1 MKAYRK
7 AMSVFMAVVMA
18 FSMSGCFGGLSKL
31 TRRTEK
37 EMLEIAYEYKNP
49 TWLQELLADCSKKEL
64 LSYFKQM
71 LSRSIFN
78 DRFYLAEMIYDMGVD
93 LNGQAV
99 VASLSHELDY
109 QGVQFLIDLGAD
121 VNLKD
126 SDGYSPLF
134 YAMLNAGGQ
143 WEASGYYLAK
153 LLVEYGAEP
162 YPEMFHN
169 EYEGDPERNVGNGA
183 YRQIAHSPLTAQYLL
198 GVLLDSGKES
208 GLPKAVEYA
217 ILGESEKALD
227 ELRSGNTVSDVD
239 MGLISYYF
247 GYFATMEQY
256 RQLADIWGRYSRPP
270 ASCVAGAGNAEVLK
284 RLYLDK
290 DPDNEESEEY
300 VLDFQSC
307 DMLISAMQMDQTEVV
322 KLLLSYDSINHQWKN
337 NVWHRAFSGGFEGF
351 KMLYDFW
358 EENVE
363 GGFTE
368 NLIEQFYPD
377 IGRGS
382 IDKYKKIDFLF
393 EQGFDCRYITF
404 NHCNADTIKYLY
416 QKGRP
421 MMPNDLDMVTS
432 WCKPDEVKAVIDD
445 GRIDINYAFCF
456 DIRDS
461 TQIELRYDEDA
472 IRYKYTGYS
481 KVGEG
486 FMTYEELCDSAEENY
501 QPIYMFTEKLS
512 PEMLQYAID
521 CGVEIPDD
529 CLKYSYNIS
538 AANVKVLLDNGANVD
553 VTASEYPCRGGG
565 MVSTGKEYKLK
576 EYYKMCSRDDLAKL
590 LDEYD

>member
-7 AMSVFMAVVMA
+7 AMSVFMA

-169 EYEGDPERNVGNGA
+169 EYEGDPERTVGNGA

-521 CGVEIPDD
+521 CGMEIPDD
-529 CLKYSYNIS
+529 CLKYSYDIS

-553 VTASEYPCRGGG
+553 VTASKYPCRGGG
-565 MVSTGKEYKLK
+565 MLSTGKEYKLK

>member
-169 EYEGDPERNVGNGA
+169 EYEGDPERTVGNGA

-521 CGVEIPDD
+521 CGMEIPDD
-529 CLKYSYNIS
+529 CLKYSYDIS

-553 VTASEYPCRGGG
+553 VTASKYPCRGGG
-565 MVSTGKEYKLK
+565 MLSTGKEYKLK

>member
-7 AMSVFMAVVMA
+7 AMSIVMLLTIVFS
-18 FSMSGCFGGLSKL
+18 FSSCFSLLPYMTNQEMIDDALHYHRSSRL
-31 TRRTEK
+31 T
-37 EMLEIAYEYKNP
+37 
-49 TWLQELLADCSKKEL
+49 ELLADCSPKKRAEYASKVMDSNYIYRFDIADKICEL
-64 LSYFKQM
+64 
-71 LSRSIFN
+71 
-78 DRFYLAEMIYDMGVD
+78 GVD
-93 LNGQAV
+93 INGSDYPMITMSAKSMDYDGAKYFLNK
-99 VASLSHELDY
+99 
-109 QGVQFLIDLGAD
+109 GAD
-121 VNLKD
+121 PNLKD

-134 YAMLNAGGQ
+134 YAMLNVDGQ

-169 EYEGDPERNVGNGA
+169 EYEGDPERTVGNGA

-337 NVWHRAFSGGFEGF
+337 NVWHKAFGGGFEGF

-404 NHCNADTIKYLY
+404 DHCNADTIKYLY

-421 MMPNDLDMVTS
+421 MMPDDLQKVCS
-432 WCKPDEVKAVIDD
+432 WCGENEVKAVIEN
-445 GRIDINYAFCF
+445 GGINIDYAYSF

-486 FMTYEELCDSAEENY
+486 FMTYEELCNSAESENGLGAFCAY
-501 QPIYMFTEKLS
+501 HT
-512 PEMLQYAID
+512 PETVQYAID
-521 CGVEIPDD
+521 QGLELPDD
-529 CLKYSYNIS
+529 CLLRGYLYST
-538 AANVKVLLDNGANVD
+538 ANVRVLLENGANTKIKSDHLRV
-553 VTASEYPCRGGG
+553 RGGG
-565 MVSTGKEYKLK
+565 TISTGKEYTLK
-576 EYYKMCSRDDLAKL
+576 EYFKACSRDDLAKL

>member
-7 AMSVFMAVVMA
+7 AMSIVMLLTIVFS
-18 FSMSGCFGGLSKL
+18 FSSCFSLLPYMTNQEMIDDALHYHRSSRL
-31 TRRTEK
+31 T
-37 EMLEIAYEYKNP
+37 
-49 TWLQELLADCSKKEL
+49 ELLADCSPKKRAEYASKVMDSNYIYRFDIADKICEL
-64 LSYFKQM
+64 
-71 LSRSIFN
+71 
-78 DRFYLAEMIYDMGVD
+78 GVD
-93 LNGQAV
+93 INGSDYPMITMSAKSMDYDGAKYLLNK
-99 VASLSHELDY
+99 
-109 QGVQFLIDLGAD
+109 GAD
-121 VNLKD
+121 PNLKD

-134 YAMLNAGGQ
+134 YAMLNVDGQ

-169 EYEGDPERNVGNGA
+169 EYEGDPERTVGNGA

-307 DMLISAMQMDQTEVV
+307 DMLISAMQLDQTEVV

-337 NVWHRAFSGGFEGF
+337 NVWHKAFSGGFEGF

-404 NHCNADTIKYLY
+404 DHCNADTIKYLY

-421 MMPNDLDMVTS
+421 MMPDDLQKVCS
-432 WCKPDEVKAVIDD
+432 WCGENEVKAVIEN
-445 GRIDINYAFCF
+445 GGINIDYAYSF

-486 FMTYEELCDSAEENY
+486 FMTYEELCNSAESENGLGAFCAY
-501 QPIYMFTEKLS
+501 HT
-512 PEMLQYAID
+512 PETVQYAID
-521 CGVEIPDD
+521 QGLELPDD
-529 CLKYSYNIS
+529 CLLRGYLYST
-538 AANVKVLLDNGANVD
+538 ANVRVLLENGANTKIKSDHLRV
-553 VTASEYPCRGGG
+553 RGGG
-565 MVSTGKEYKLK
+565 TISTGKEYTLK
-576 EYYKMCSRDDLAKL
+576 EYFKACSRDDLAKL

>member
-307 DMLISAMQMDQTEVV
+307 DMLISAMQLDQTEVV

-486 FMTYEELCDSAEENY
+486 FMTYEELCNSAEENY

-553 VTASEYPCRGGG
+553 VTASKYPCRGGG
-565 MVSTGKEYKLK
+565 MLSTGKEYKLK

>member
-126 SDGYSPLF
+126 PDGYYPLF

-183 YRQIAHSPLTAQYLL
+183 YRQLAHSPLTAQYLL
-198 GVLLDSGKES
+198 GILLDSGKES

-529 CLKYSYNIS
+529 CLKYSYDIS

-553 VTASEYPCRGGG
+553 VTASKYPCRGGG
-565 MVSTGKEYKLK
+565 MLSTGKEYKLK
-576 EYYKMCSRDDLAKL
+576 GYYKMCSRDDLAKL

>member
-169 EYEGDPERNVGNGA
+169 EYEGDPERTVGNGA

-529 CLKYSYNIS
+529 CLKYSYDIS

-553 VTASEYPCRGGG
+553 VTASKYPCRGGG
-565 MVSTGKEYKLK
+565 MLSTGKEYKLK

>member
-1 MKAYRK
+1 
-7 AMSVFMAVVMA
+7 MAVVMA

-169 EYEGDPERNVGNGA
+169 EYEGDPERTVGNGA

-307 DMLISAMQMDQTEVV
+307 DMLISAMQLDQTEVV

-529 CLKYSYNIS
+529 CLKYSYDIS

-565 MVSTGKEYKLK
+565 MLSTGKEYKLK